1 MIDRTLFSDEHNT
14 FRDSVRKF
22 VEQNVLP
29 HHAQW
34 DEDGMVSRE
43 VWKQA
48 GEQGLLG
55 CDVPEEYG
63 GPGAD
68 FLFSIIVMEEFAR
81 ANAFGPGFSLH
92 SDIVMPYLRH
102 YGSEELKQRWLPAM
116 VAGEAIGAIAM
127 TEPSGG
133 SDLQNI
139 KTSAVRDGDD
149 YVISG
154 QKVFISN
161 GQLSDLV
168 LVACKTDKEAGAK
181 GISLIL
187 VETDREGFS
196 RGKNLDKLGWK
207 AQDTSELFFDNVRVP
222 VTNLIGEAEGRGF
235 YQMMEQLPQERLM
248 QAVRAAANLEA
259 ALEWTVEYVTDR
271 KAFGGTI
278 ASFQNTR
285 FKLADVKT
293 QAVMLRVFT
302 DRCIELHLK
311 GNLDAT
317 DAAMVKM
324 ATSEALGEALDT
336 CLQMFGG
343 YGYMSEYAIGR
354 AWVDARMT
362 RIAGG
367 TCEIMREIIGR
378 SIVGRRK

>member
-1 MIDRTLFSDEHNT
+1 MIERTLFSDEHHM

-22 VEQNVLP
+22 VEQNVMP
-29 HHAQW
+29 YHAHW
-34 DEDGMVSRE
+34 EEDGMVSRE

-48 GEQGLLG
+48 GEHGLLG

-63 GPGAD
+63 GAGAD
-68 FLFSIIVMEEFAR
+68 FLFSIIVMEELAR

-102 YGSEELKQRWLPAM
+102 YGSDELKQRWLPQM
-116 VAGEAIGAIAM
+116 VAGEKIGAIAM
-127 TEPSGG
+127 TEPAGG
-133 SDLQNI
+133 SDLQNL

-149 YVISG
+149 YIISG

-161 GQLSDLV
+161 GQMADMI
-168 LVACKTDKEAGAK
+168 LVACKTDKNAGAK

-187 VETDREGFS
+187 VETDRDGFA

-222 VTNLIGEAEGRGF
+222 VSNLIGDVEGRGF

-248 QAVRAAANLEA
+248 QAVRATSNLEA
-259 ALEWTVEYVTDR
+259 ALEWTVDYTTER

-278 ASFQNTR
+278 ADLQNTR

-302 DRCIELHLK
+302 DRCIELHMQGK
-311 GNLDAT
+311 LDGT

-324 ATSEALGEALDT
+324 VTSETLGECLDT

-343 YGYMSEYAIGR
+343 YGYMSEYPIAR

-367 TCEIMREIIGR
+367 ACEIMREIIGR
-378 SIVGRRK
+378 SIVGRGK

>member
-1 MIDRTLFSDEHNT
+1 MIERTLFSEEHIM

-22 VEQNVLP
+22 VEQNVMP
-29 HHAQW
+29 YHAQW
-34 DEDGMVSRE
+34 EEDGIVSRE
-43 VWKQA
+43 VWLQA
-48 GEQGLLG
+48 GAQGLLG
-55 CDVPEEYG
+55 CEVAEEYG
-63 GPGAD
+63 GADAD
-68 FLFSIIVMEEFAR
+68 FLFSVIVMEEFAR

-102 YGSEELKQRWLPAM
+102 YGSEELKQRWLPPM
-116 VAGEAIGAIAM
+116 VTGEAIGAIAM
-127 TEPSGG
+127 TEPAGG
-133 SDLQNI
+133 SDLQNL

-149 YVISG
+149 YIISG

-161 GQLSDLV
+161 GQISDLV
-168 LVACKTDKEAGAK
+168 LVACKTDKDAGAK

-187 VETDREGFS
+187 VETDREGFA

-222 VTNLIGEAEGRGF
+222 VSNLIGGVEGRGF

-248 QAVRAAANLEA
+248 QAVRATANLEA
-259 ALEWTVEYVTDR
+259 ALDWTVEYTTER
-271 KAFGGTI
+271 KAFGGSI
-278 ASFQNTR
+278 ADLQNTR

-302 DRCIELHLK
+302 DRCIELHMQGK
-311 GNLDAT
+311 LDGT

-324 ATSEALGEALDT
+324 VTSETLGECLDT

-343 YGYMSEYAIGR
+343 YGYMSEYLIAR

-367 TCEIMREIIGR
+367 ACEIMREIIGR
-378 SIVGRRK
+378 SIVGRGK

>member
-1 MIDRTLFSDEHNT
+1 MIERTLFSEEHEM

-22 VEQNVLP
+22 VEQNVIP

-34 DEDGMVSRE
+34 EKDGMVSRE

-48 GEQGLLG
+48 GAQGLLG
-55 CDVPEEYG
+55 CDVAEEYG
-63 GPGAD
+63 GAGAN
-68 FLFSIIVMEEFAR
+68 FLFSVIVMEELAR

-92 SDIVMPYLRH
+92 SDIVMPYLVH
-102 YGSEELKQRWLPAM
+102 YGSDALKQHWLPKM
-116 VAGEAIGAIAM
+116 VRGEAIGAIAM
-127 TEPSGG
+127 TEPAGG
-133 SDLQNI
+133 SDLQNL

-149 YVISG
+149 YLISG

-161 GQLSDLV
+161 GQMADLV

-187 VETDREGFS
+187 VETDREGFA

-222 VTNLIGEAEGRGF
+222 ASNLIGGVEGRGF

-248 QAVRAAANLEA
+248 QAVRATANLEA
-259 ALEWTVEYVTDR
+259 ALEWTVEYVSER

-278 ASFQNTR
+278 ADLQNTR

-302 DRCIELHLK
+302 DRCIELHLQGK
-311 GNLDAT
+311 LDGT

-324 ATSEALGEALDT
+324 VTSETLGKCLDD

-343 YGYMSEYAIGR
+343 YGYMPEYLIAR

-367 TCEIMREIIGR
+367 ACEIMREIIGR
-378 SIVGRRK
+378 SLVGRGK

>member
-1 MIDRTLFSDEHNT
+1 MIERTLFSEEHHM

-22 VEQNVLP
+22 VEQNVTP

-43 VWKQA
+43 VWLQA

-55 CDVPEEYG
+55 CDIPEEYG
-63 GPGAD
+63 GAGAD
-68 FLFSIIVMEEFAR
+68 FLFSVIVMEELAR

-92 SDIVMPYLRH
+92 SDIVMPYLVH
-102 YGSEELKQRWLPAM
+102 YGSEELKKHWLPQM
-116 VAGEAIGAIAM
+116 VAGEKIGAIAM
-127 TEPSGG
+127 TEPAGG
-133 SDLQNI
+133 SDLQNL

-149 YVISG
+149 YIISG

-161 GQLSDLV
+161 GQMADLV
-168 LVACKTDKEAGAK
+168 LVACKTDKDAGAK

-222 VTNLIGEAEGRGF
+222 ASNLIGGVEGRGF

-248 QAVRAAANLEA
+248 QAVRATANLEA
-259 ALEWTVEYVTDR
+259 ALEWTVEYTTER
-271 KAFGGTI
+271 KAFGGSI
-278 ASFQNTR
+278 ADLQNTR

-302 DRCIELHLK
+302 DRCIELHLEGK
-311 GNLDAT
+311 LDGT

-324 ATSEALGEALDT
+324 VTSETLGECLDT

-343 YGYMSEYAIGR
+343 YGYMSEYLIAR

-367 TCEIMREIIGR
+367 ACEIMREIIGR
-378 SIVGRRK
+378 SIVGRGK

>member
-1 MIDRTLFSDEHNT
+1 MIERTLFSDEHHM

-22 VEQNVLP
+22 VEQNVMP
-29 HHAQW
+29 YHAQW
-34 DEDGMVSRE
+34 EEDGIVSRE
-43 VWKQA
+43 VWLQA

-55 CDVPEEYG
+55 CDVAEEYG
-63 GPGAD
+63 GAGAD
-68 FLFSIIVMEEFAR
+68 FLFSVIVMEEFAR

-102 YGSEELKQRWLPAM
+102 YGSEELKKRWLPKM

-127 TEPSGG
+127 TEPAGG
-133 SDLQNI
+133 SDLQNL

-149 YVISG
+149 YIISG

-161 GQLSDLV
+161 GQISDLV
-168 LVACKTDKEAGAK
+168 LVACKTDKDAGAK

-187 VETDREGFS
+187 VETDREGFA

-222 VTNLIGEAEGRGF
+222 VTNLIGGVEGRGF

-248 QAVRAAANLEA
+248 QAVRATSNLEA
-259 ALEWTVEYVTDR
+259 ALEWTVEYTTER

-278 ASFQNTR
+278 ADLQNTR

-302 DRCIELHLK
+302 DRCIELHMQGK
-311 GNLDAT
+311 LDGT

-324 ATSEALGEALDT
+324 VTSETLGKCLDD

-343 YGYMSEYAIGR
+343 YGYMSEYLIAR

-367 TCEIMREIIGR
+367 ACEIMREIIGR
-378 SIVGRRK
+378 SIVGRGK

>member
-1 MIDRTLFSDEHNT
+1 MIERTIFSDEHHM

-22 VEQNVLP
+22 VEQNVTP
-29 HHAQW
+29 YHAQW

-55 CDVPEEYG
+55 CDISEEYG
-63 GPGAD
+63 GAGAD
-68 FLFSIIVMEEFAR
+68 FLFSVIVMEELAR

-92 SDIVMPYLRH
+92 SDIVMPYLVH
-102 YGSEELKQRWLPAM
+102 YGSDALKKHWLPKM

-127 TEPSGG
+127 TEPAGG
-133 SDLQNI
+133 SDLQNL
-139 KTSAVRDGDD
+139 KTSAVRDGND
-149 YVISG
+149 YIISG

-161 GQLSDLV
+161 GQMADLV
-168 LVACKTDKEAGAK
+168 LVACKTDKNAGAK

-187 VETDREGFS
+187 VETNREGFA

-222 VTNLIGEAEGRGF
+222 ASNLIGEVEGRGF

-248 QAVRAAANLEA
+248 QAVRATSNLEA
-259 ALEWTVEYVTDR
+259 ALEWTVEYVTER

-278 ASFQNTR
+278 ADLQNTR

-302 DRCIELHLK
+302 DRCIELHLEGK
-311 GNLDAT
+311 LDGT

-324 ATSEALGEALDT
+324 VTSETLGECLDS

-343 YGYMSEYAIGR
+343 YGYMSEYLIAR

-367 TCEIMREIIGR
+367 ACEIMREIIGR
-378 SIVGRRK
+378 SIVGRGK

>member
-1 MIDRTLFSDEHNT
+1 MIDRTLFSEDHET

-22 VEQNVLP
+22 VAQQVLP
-29 HHAQW
+29 HHPQW
-34 DEDGMVSRE
+34 EQDGLVSRDI
-43 VWKQA
+43 WRQA
-48 GEQGLLG
+48 GAQGLLG

-68 FLFSIIVMEEFAR
+68 FLFSVIVMEEFAR

-92 SDIVMPYLRH
+92 SDIVIPYLIH
-102 YGSEELKQRWLPAM
+102 YGSEDLKTRWLPRM

-139 KTSAVRDGDD
+139 KTTATRDGDD
-149 YVISG
+149 YLISG

-161 GQLSDLV
+161 GQLADLV
-168 LVACKTDKEAGAK
+168 LVACKTDREAGAR

-187 VETDREGFS
+187 VETDRDGFA

-222 VTNLIGEAEGRGF
+222 VGNLIGETEGRGF

-248 QAVRAAANLEA
+248 QAVRATANLES
-259 ALEWTVEYVTDR
+259 ALDWTVDYVTGR
-271 KAFGGTI
+271 QAFGRTVAG
-278 ASFQNTR
+278 FQNTR

-302 DRCIELHLK
+302 DRCIALHLERK
-311 GNLDAT
+311 LDAT
-317 DAAMVKM
+317 DAAMIKM
-324 ATSEALGEALDT
+324 VTAETLGKCLDE
-336 CLQMFGG
+336 CLQLFGG
-343 YGYMSEYAIGR
+343 YGYMSEYPIAR

-378 SIVGRRK
+378 SIVGRG

>member
-1 MIDRTLFSDEHNT
+1 M

-22 VEQNVLP
+22 VEQNVTP
-29 HHAQW
+29 HHAKW
-34 DEDGMVSRE
+34 EEDGMVSRE

-48 GEQGLLG
+48 GAHGLLG
-55 CDVPEEYG
+55 CDIAEEYG
-63 GPGAD
+63 GAGAD
-68 FLFSIIVMEEFAR
+68 FLFSVIVMEELAR

-92 SDIVMPYLRH
+92 SDIVMPYLVH
-102 YGSEELKQRWLPAM
+102 YGSDALKQHWLPQM
-116 VAGEAIGAIAM
+116 VAGEKIGAIAM
-127 TEPSGG
+127 TEPAGG
-133 SDLQNI
+133 SDLQNL

-149 YVISG
+149 YIISG

-161 GQLSDLV
+161 GQMADMI
-168 LVACKTDKEAGAK
+168 LVACKTDKNAGAK

-187 VETDREGFS
+187 VETDRDGFA

-222 VTNLIGEAEGRGF
+222 VTNLIGEVEGRGF

-248 QAVRAAANLEA
+248 QAVRATANLEA
-259 ALEWTVEYVTDR
+259 ALEWTIEYTTER

-278 ASFQNTR
+278 ADLQNTR

-302 DRCIELHLK
+302 DRCIELHLEGK
-311 GNLDAT
+311 LDGT

-324 ATSEALGEALDT
+324 VTSETLGKCLDD

-343 YGYMSEYAIGR
+343 YGYMSEYLIAR

-367 TCEIMREIIGR
+367 ACEIMREIIGR
-378 SIVGRRK
+378 SIVGRGK

>member
-1 MIDRTLFSDEHNT
+1 MIERTLFTDEHHM
-14 FRDSVRKF
+14 FRESVRKF
-22 VEQNVLP
+22 VEQHVTP

-34 DEDGMVSRE
+34 EEDGLVSRE
-43 VWKQA
+43 VWQQA
-48 GEQGLLG
+48 GAQGLLG

-63 GPGAD
+63 GAGAD
-68 FLFSIIVMEEFAR
+68 FLFSVIVMEELAR

-92 SDIVMPYLRH
+92 SDIVMPYLIR
-102 YGSEELKQRWLPAM
+102 YGSEELKQRWLPKM

-127 TEPSGG
+127 TEPAGG
-133 SDLQNI
+133 SDLQNL

-149 YVISG
+149 YLISG

-161 GQLSDLV
+161 GQMADLV
-168 LVACKTDKEAGAK
+168 LVACKTDKNAGAK

-187 VETDREGFS
+187 VETDRDGFA

-222 VTNLIGEAEGRGF
+222 AGNLIGEAEGRGF

-248 QAVRAAANLEA
+248 QAVRATANLEA
-259 ALEWTVEYVTDR
+259 ALEWTVEYVTER

-278 ASFQNTR
+278 ADLQNTR
-285 FKLADVKT
+285 FKLADVKA

-302 DRCIELHLK
+302 DRCIELHLAGK
-311 GNLDAT
+311 LDGT

-324 ATSEALGEALDT
+324 VTSEALGKCLDD

-343 YGYMSEYAIGR
+343 YGYMTEYLIAR
-354 AWVDARMT
+354 AWVDARMA

-378 SIVGRRK
+378 SIVGRGK

>member
-1 MIDRTLFSDEHNT
+1 MIDRTLFSDEHNM

-22 VEQNVLP
+22 IEQNVTP
-29 HHAQW
+29 YHAQW
-34 DEDGMVSRE
+34 DEDGMVSRD

-55 CDVPEEYG
+55 CEVSEEYG
-63 GPGAD
+63 GSGAD
-68 FLFSIIVMEEFAR
+68 FLFSVIVMEEFAR

-102 YGSEELKQRWLPAM
+102 YGSDELKQRWLPQM
-116 VAGEAIGAIAM
+116 VAGEKIGAIAM
-127 TEPSGG
+127 TEPAGG
-133 SDLQNI
+133 SDLQNL

-149 YVISG
+149 YIISG

-161 GQLSDLV
+161 GQMADMI
-168 LVACKTDKEAGAK
+168 LVACKTDKDAGAK

-187 VETDREGFS
+187 VETDRDGFA

-222 VTNLIGEAEGRGF
+222 ASNLIGGVEGRGF

-248 QAVRAAANLEA
+248 QAVRASANLEA
-259 ALEWTVEYVTDR
+259 ALEWTVEYTTER

-278 ASFQNTR
+278 ADLQNTR

-293 QAVMLRVFT
+293 QATMLRVFT
-302 DRCIELHLK
+302 DRCIELHLQGK
-311 GNLDAT
+311 LDGT

-324 ATSEALGEALDT
+324 VTSETLGECLDT

-343 YGYMSEYAIGR
+343 YGYMSEYLIAR

-367 TCEIMREIIGR
+367 ACEIMREIIGR
-378 SIVGRRK
+378 SIVGRGK

>member
-1 MIDRTLFSDEHNT
+1 MIERTLFTDEHHM

-22 VEQNVLP
+22 VEQNVTP
-29 HHAQW
+29 YHAQW
-34 DEDGMVSRE
+34 EEDGMVSRE

-63 GPGAD
+63 GAGAD
-68 FLFSIIVMEEFAR
+68 FLFSVIVMEELAR

-92 SDIVMPYLRH
+92 SDIVMPYFIH
-102 YGSEELKQRWLPAM
+102 YASEDLKKKWLPKM
-116 VAGEAIGAIAM
+116 TAGEAIGAIAM
-127 TEPSGG
+127 TEPAGG
-133 SDLQNI
+133 SDLQNL

-149 YVISG
+149 YIING

-161 GQLSDLV
+161 GQMADLV
-168 LVACKTDKEAGAK
+168 LVACKTDKNAGAK

-187 VETDREGFS
+187 VEADREGFDK
-196 RGKNLDKLGWK
+196 GKNLDKLGWK

-222 VTNLIGEAEGRGF
+222 AGNLIGEVEGRGF

-248 QAVRAAANLEA
+248 QAVRATSNLEA
-259 ALEWTVEYVTDR
+259 ALEWTVEYVTER

-278 ASFQNTR
+278 ADLQHTR

-302 DRCIELHLK
+302 DRCIDLHLQK
-311 GNLDAT
+311 KLDGT

-324 ATSEALGEALDT
+324 VTSETLGKCLDD

-343 YGYMSEYAIGR
+343 YGYMTEYAIAR

-367 TCEIMREIIGR
+367 ACEIMREIIGR
-378 SIVGRRK
+378 SIVGRGK

>member
-1 MIDRTLFSDEHNT
+1 MIERTIFSDEHHM

-22 VEQNVLP
+22 VEQNVTP
-29 HHAQW
+29 YHAQW

-55 CDVPEEYG
+55 CDISEEYG
-63 GPGAD
+63 GAGAD
-68 FLFSIIVMEEFAR
+68 FLFSVIVMEELAR

-92 SDIVMPYLRH
+92 SDIVMPYLVH
-102 YGSEELKQRWLPAM
+102 YGSDALKKHWLPKM

-127 TEPSGG
+127 TEPAGG
-133 SDLQNI
+133 SDLQNL

-149 YVISG
+149 YIISG

-161 GQLSDLV
+161 GQMADLV
-168 LVACKTDKEAGAK
+168 LVACKTDKNAGAK

-187 VETDREGFS
+187 VETNREGFA

-222 VTNLIGEAEGRGF
+222 ASNLIGEVEGRGF

-248 QAVRAAANLEA
+248 QAVRATSNLEA
-259 ALEWTVEYVTDR
+259 ALEWTVEYVTER

-278 ASFQNTR
+278 ADLQNTR

-302 DRCIELHLK
+302 DRCIELHLEGK
-311 GNLDAT
+311 LDGT

-324 ATSEALGEALDT
+324 VTSETLGECLDS

-343 YGYMSEYAIGR
+343 YGYMSEYLIAR

-367 TCEIMREIIGR
+367 ACEIMREIIGR
-378 SIVGRRK
+378 SIVGRGK